1 MASHHLEALRL
12 KALHLTAFRLAA
24 FRLAAFRPKA
34 FRVAALLLPLAV
46 AACQAPPAET
56 TVTAAAPQAT
66 PDYVIGPGDALSV
79 FVFRSPE
86 LSMEVPVRPDGRISL
101 PLVEDIEAAGRTP
114 VQLSRQIEQRLK
126 EFVREP
132 NVTVIVRGFVGPA
145 SRQVRIVGEAAQPRA
160 IAFREGM
167 TVLDALIEAGGL
179 TRYASGNSARLIRRE
194 STTQETIPLRLND
207 LLRTGDAAQD
217 IALRP
222 GDTIVIPQGWF

>member
-1 MASHHLEALRL
+1 M
-12 KALHLTAFRLAA
+12 
-24 FRLAAFRPKA
+24 
-34 FRVAALLLPLAV
+34 
-46 AACQAPPAET
+46 
-56 TVTAAAPQAT
+56 
-66 PDYVIGPGDALSV
+66 
-79 FVFRSPE
+79 
-86 LSMEVPVRPDGRISL
+86 

-114 VQLSRQIEQRLK
+114 VQLSRQIEQRLTQY
-126 EFVREP
+126 VREP

-179 TRYASGNSARLIRRE
+179 TRYAAGNSARLIRRE
-194 STTQETIPLRLND
+194 SATQETIPLRLND
-207 LLRTGDAAQD
+207 LLRTGEPSQD